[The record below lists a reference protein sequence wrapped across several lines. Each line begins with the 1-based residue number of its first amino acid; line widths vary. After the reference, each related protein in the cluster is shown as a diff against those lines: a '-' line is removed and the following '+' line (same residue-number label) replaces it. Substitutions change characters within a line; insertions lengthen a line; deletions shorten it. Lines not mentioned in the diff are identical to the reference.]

1 MEKLLPN
8 ITEKRQHYNVLQFN
22 TPKLTPSWKN
32 TIDIERFDS
41 LIDIPSCWSKCEK
54 LWCNVRLNNMENFPR
69 NYDTIDLDA
78 VFVKQYDLNDI
89 IEASLYIGG
98 VSVVS
103 ISKNMINDF
112 CDRVML
118 NDETYINLFSKFI
131 DKIPLKSCYYQTVY
145 VSFEYDKFSTDV
157 ESEKR
162 WVFKYCRYD
171 YDPRDKIFDDDNAYE
186 EVDVLVYHGNT
197 PNIKLLP
204 SQKLCETP
212 CDMISFLNTVSIT
225 EPYNLGLSRYIFFEA
240 QSQVPEDIVVTVDDT
255 SFIIPEKDLFYLEN
269 AKQFMWS
276 VPYDKEHGF
285 VRVQGK
291 TLTTTLPIKYTLHA
305 NTLQVRLGL
314 AGAMFTHY

>member
-8 ITEKRQHYNVLQFN
+8 IAVKGQHYNVLQFN
-22 TPKLTPSWKN
+22 TPKLTPAWTN
-32 TIDIERFDS
+32 TIKKERIES
-41 LIDIPSCWSKCEK
+41 IIDIPSYWSKCEK
-54 LWCNVRLNNMENFPR
+54 LWCNVRLNNMEDYPR
-69 NYDTIDLDA
+69 SNDNTDLDA
-78 VFVKQYDLNDI
+78 VFVKESDLQDI
-89 IEASLYIGG
+89 IEVSLYVGG
-98 VSVVS
+98 VSVVL

-112 CDRVML
+112 CDRVIF
-118 NDETYINLFSKFI
+118 NDEIYINLFSKFI
-131 DKIPLKSCYYQTVY
+131 DKIPLISCYYHTVY

-157 ESEKR
+157 HSEKR

-171 YDPRDKIFDDDNAYE
+171 YDTYDKIFDDPTAYD

-204 SQKLCETP
+204 SLKLCETP
-212 CDMISFLNTVSIT
+212 CDMISFLNTVTIT

-240 QSQVPEDIVVTVDDT
+240 QNEVPEDIVVSVDET
-255 SFIIPEKDLFYLEN
+255 SFTIPKKDLFYLEN

-276 VPYDKEHGF
+276 VPFDKKHGF

-291 TLTTTLPIKYTLHA
+291 LLTTTLPIKYTLHA
-305 NTLQVRLGL
+305 NTLQVKQGF